1 MALACSPGSGTVLRP
16 ANRGRGIVGYAR
28 LRCPTSRYDSD
39 TFTSS
44 FPWGRR
50 SKGGVRQ

>member
-1 MALACSPGSGTVLRP
+1 MALACSPGSQTVFRP
-16 ANRGRGIVGYAR
+16 ANRGRRIARYAR
-28 LRCPTSRYDSD
+28 LRCPTSRFDSD